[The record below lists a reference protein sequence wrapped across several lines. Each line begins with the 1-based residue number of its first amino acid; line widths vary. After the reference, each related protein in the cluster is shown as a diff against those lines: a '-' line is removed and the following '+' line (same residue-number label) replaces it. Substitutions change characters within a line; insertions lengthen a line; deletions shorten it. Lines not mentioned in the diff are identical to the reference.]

1 MDLVQDTASQGSY
14 SAHHYHHKEQIKIN
28 DLNDNNLIE
37 VRINNIHFND
47 LINNLIISVVLFF
60 YLNLFYFL
68 FLHTHT
74 GNLLLK
80 LNLPLDYYFKKGN

>member
-1 MDLVQDTASQGSY
+1 MQDTASQGSY
-14 SAHHYHHKEQIKIN
+14 SEHHYHHKEQIKIN

-37 VRINNIHFND
+37 VRKNNIH
-47 LINNLIISVVLFF
+47 LINNLIISVVLLF

-74 GNLLLK
+74 GNLLL
-80 LNLPLDYYFKKGN
+80 NFRLPLDYYFKKGN

>member
-1 MDLVQDTASQGSY
+1 MQDTASQGSY
-14 SAHHYHHKEQIKIN
+14 SAPHYHHKEQIKIN

-37 VRINNIHFND
+37 VRKNNIH
-47 LINNLIISVVLFF
+47 LINNLIISVVLLF

-80 LNLPLDYYFKKGN
+80 LNLPVDYYFKKGN